1 MDSYMDGRDYMVH
14 TDRCVQSKRIDRPR
28 TSMADIG
35 RSHHL
40 LCGAKF

>member
-14 TDRCVQSKRIDRPR
+14 VDRYVQSKRIDRPGA
-28 TSMADIG
+28 SLADIG

-40 LCGAKF
+40 LCRAKF